1 MLVWD
6 LDKNFWEINSM
17 FYLFFKEL
25 KDEDASKNKEV
36 SSIKMW
42 CISMMGADTSPLKN
56 MTQEEKEL
64 ILRDSFLKAH
74 ENVILP
80 EKVSKNKDKASS
92 KSEYVNVFKIFDK
105 NLDAPLVE
113 RMVNIT
119 HSKAKK
125 LLRMWENKLEER
137 QYFINTTPYDK
148 TSYEMLEKIIPPTA
162 KMWQEYYRLK
172 KESEEE
178 NEQSVHGGTEESF
191 LEKEYGN

>member
-6 LDKNFWEINSM
+6 LDKNFWDINGT

-25 KDEDASKNKEV
+25 KDEDASKDKTV

-42 CISMMGADTSPLKN
+42 CIAMMGADSSPLKN
-56 MTQEEKEL
+56 MTIEEKEL
-64 ILRDSFLKAH
+64 VLKDSFLKAYA
-74 ENVILP
+74 NTI
-80 EKVSKNKDKASS
+80 EKG
-92 KSEYVNVFKIFDK
+92 KSAKKEYIDVFKIFNKD
-105 NLDAPLVE
+105 LDAPLVE

-137 QYFINTTPYDK
+137 QLFINTTPYDK

-178 NEQSVHGGTEESF
+178 NEQSVRGGTEESF